1 MGSRIGTKAKIRSAI
16 IGAVDALAAFPVGAA
31 LLRRRFGT
39 AHIRAI
45 NYHAFSR
52 DLASGFE
59 RQLAFYAKHFD
70 DCSRSDLDVLLSG
83 SPETSSWSRP
93 RLLISFDDGFSGQYE
108 IAAPLLEKYGFT
120 GWFFVPSWHI
130 GRELDAPTS
139 ESGGIAGSFMSAAQL
154 QELVARGHV
163 VGCHTRHH
171 TRLVATLSQEQ
182 LETEIVAARDDIEAS
197 IGGKIDVF
205 CWVRGDEPSYSAR
218 AAQDRSSEV
227 PVFVHD
233 QSAADNSRHGPALP
247 GKDQYRGG
255 LAAQPCPL
263 LPFRDHGFGLC
274 SQASARRRQTGSA
287 DRLTAGNQ
295 IQSRKRTGRSPPGE
309 PNGYFANPCN
319 RHAVLR

>member
-205 CWVRGDEPSYSAR
+205 CWVRGDEPSYSAPAQR
-218 AAQDRSSEV
+218 KIEAA
-227 PVFVHD
+227 
-233 QSAADNSRHGPALP
+233 
-247 GKDQYRGG
+247 KYRYSFMTN
-255 LAAQPCPL
+255 L
-263 LPFRDHGFGLC
+263 LPITAGTDPLYLERTNIEADWPLSHVRFYLSGIMDL
-274 SQASARRRQTGSA
+274 AYAAKRRRVA
-287 DRLTAGNQ
+287 AKLAVPTA
-295 IQSRKRTGRSPPGE
+295 
-309 PNGYFANPCN
+309 
-319 RHAVLR
+319 